1 MTKIAATTDKPQRPR
16 KAKENI
22 VARNAKYEMLGDDT
36 VTSWD
41 GRKLFRIRAVAAI
54 LSLRIQAGDL
64 GGYIEAEKC
73 LQVSGDAWVYGNAQV
88 SGNAWVYGDARVYG
102 VNLVATRSDGYTFLV
117 AATPQGARIIAG
129 CRYFTLDEA
138 VEHWT
143 RTRGGTKLGD
153 ESLSIVAHLKRMAE
167 LNGLIEPVADPEAV
181 LAADQLT
188 TPNRRPE
195 VSA

>member
-1 MTKIAATTDKPQRPR
+1 MAKIAATTDKPKRPR

-22 VARNAKYEMLGDDT
+22 VARNAKYELLGDDT

-41 GRKLFRIRAVAAI
+41 GRTLFRIRAVAAI
-54 LSLRIQAGDL
+54 LSFGIQSGDL

-73 LQVSGDAWVYGNAQV
+73 LQVSGNAWV
-88 SGNAWVYGDARVYG
+88 SGNALVSGNARVSG

-117 AATPQGARIIAG
+117 AATPQGARILAG

-181 LAADQLT
+181 LAADQPT
-188 TPNRRPE
+188 TPKRGPE